1 MDSEATAQK
10 ARVRAQFDTA
20 ALEYDTGP
28 GCFAYF
34 GKRLVE
40 SAEILPDHRVL
51 DVATGR
57 GAAFFPA
64 AELLSNAGEIVGI
77 DLSDEMVRATI
88 AEATRRGVPGRAQV
102 MDAEHLVFKDAT
114 FDRVLCGF
122 GIMFFPDQLHAL
134 GEFQRVLKPGGLLAV
149 STWRVAQISEI
160 LAAMDELGMKREQAP
175 GWIAEPEKLS
185 SLLIRAGFTDASV
198 RIESHSFKYVDVE
211 EYWQQARGTGL
222 RRTLDN
228 LDPGDAERLLTALRR
243 RVCSDGAKGFSS
255 VSTALIGLGRR

>member
-20 ALEYDTGP
+20 ALDYDTGP

-77 DLSDEMVRATI
+77 DLSDEMVRATN

-122 GIMFFPDQLHAL
+122 GIM
-134 GEFQRVLKPGGLLAV
+134 
-149 STWRVAQISEI
+149 I
-160 LAAMDELGMKREQAP
+160 
-175 GWIAEPEKLS
+175 
-185 SLLIRAGFTDASV
+185 
-198 RIESHSFKYVDVE
+198 
-211 EYWQQARGTGL
+211 
-222 RRTLDN
+222 
-228 LDPGDAERLLTALRR
+228 
-243 RVCSDGAKGFSS
+243 
-255 VSTALIGLGRR
+255 

>member
-77 DLSDEMVRATI
+77 DLSDEMVRATN

-114 FDRVLCGF
+114 
-122 GIMFFPDQLHAL
+122 
-134 GEFQRVLKPGGLLAV
+134 
-149 STWRVAQISEI
+149 WRVAQISEI
-160 LAAMDELGMKREQAP
+160 LAAIDELGMKREQAP

-185 SLLIRAGFTDASV
+185 SLLIRAGSTDVSV

-211 EYWQQARGTGL
+211 EYWQQALGTGL

-243 RVCSDGAKGFSS
+243 RVCSGGAKGFSS

>member
-1 MDSEATAQK
+1 
-10 ARVRAQFDTA
+10 
-20 ALEYDTGP
+20 
-28 GCFAYF
+28 
-34 GKRLVE
+34 
-40 SAEILPDHRVL
+40 
-51 DVATGR
+51 
-57 GAAFFPA
+57 
-64 AELLSNAGEIVGI
+64 
-77 DLSDEMVRATI
+77 
-88 AEATRRGVPGRAQV
+88 
-102 MDAEHLVFKDAT
+102 MDAEHLAFEDAT

-134 GEFQRVLKPGGLLAV
+134 GEFQRVLKTGGLLAV

-160 LAAMDELGMKREQAP
+160 QAAMDELGMKRERAP

-185 SLLIRAGFTDASV
+185 SLLTRAGFTDVSV

-228 LDPGDAERLLTALRR
+228 LAPGDAERLLTALRR
-243 RVCSDGAKGFSS
+243 RVCSGEDKGFSS

>member
-34 GKRLVE
+34 GKRLVK

-77 DLSDEMVRATI
+77 DLSDEMVRATN
-88 AEATRRGVPGRAQV
+88 AEATRRGLPGRAQV

-175 GWIAEPEKLS
+175 GWIAEPENYQ
-185 SLLIRAGFTDASV
+185 AS
-198 RIESHSFKYVDVE
+198 
-211 EYWQQARGTGL
+211 
-222 RRTLDN
+222 
-228 LDPGDAERLLTALRR
+228 
-243 RVCSDGAKGFSS
+243 
-255 VSTALIGLGRR
+255 

>member
-1 MDSEATAQK
+1 
-10 ARVRAQFDTA
+10 
-20 ALEYDTGP
+20 
-28 GCFAYF
+28 
-34 GKRLVE
+34 
-40 SAEILPDHRVL
+40 
-51 DVATGR
+51 
-57 GAAFFPA
+57 
-64 AELLSNAGEIVGI
+64 LSNAGEIVGI
-77 DLSDEMVRATI
+77 DLSDEMVRATN

-114 FDRVLCGF
+114 
-122 GIMFFPDQLHAL
+122 
-134 GEFQRVLKPGGLLAV
+134 
-149 STWRVAQISEI
+149 WRVAQISEI
-160 LAAMDELGMKREQAP
+160 LAAIDELGMKREQAP

-185 SLLIRAGFTDASV
+185 SLLIRAGSTDVSV

-243 RVCSDGAKGFSS
+243 RVCSGGAKGFSS